1 MTRMARSPFRA
12 PTRLERA
19 IALRYLRGRKRSRFA
34 SLNTIIA
41 VGGVAIGVMALI
53 VVLGV
58 MNGLR
63 DDLRD
68 KILVANPHLRMLT
81 YGASLRMDNWRA
93 ALDTVRKHPD
103 VVAAAPEVLT
113 QALILNQA
121 EYPSAINLVGMQV
134 GTGAE
139 AVTTLPEAIE
149 NGDAT
154 FQVRTNPDSVDGAI
168 ILGYRLANRLSAYV
182 GDVVTIVPPT
192 SARVNR
198 ATGQRIP
205 EFRRFEV
212 TGIFNTGM
220 YQYDDGFGV
229 MELATAQRVAGLDN
243 AVTGIQIRLRDP
255 WRAPEVGAELE
266 RRLGYPYR
274 SFDWQIQNASLF
286 AALQLEKLAM
296 GLIICFIMVVAAF
309 NIVGTLTMVVAEK
322 TREIGILQA
331 MGLTRRAVSRIFLAQ
346 GAIIGAVGTAIGLVL
361 GLTAAFVIDR
371 SGVIR
376 IDPQVYFIDHLP
388 VHIEVPDVLAVLV
401 FSLGVAVAATLHPS
415 RAAARLTPVEA
426 IRHE

>member
-1 MTRMARSPFRA
+1 MARSAPRP

-19 IALRYLRGRKRSRFA
+19 IALRYLRGRKRSKFA

-68 KILVANPHLRMLT
+68 KILVANPHLRILT
-81 YGASLRMDNWRA
+81 YGSSLRMDSWRE
-93 ALDTVRKHPD
+93 ALDTIRGHPE

-121 EYPSAINLVGMQV
+121 DYPSAITVVGV
-134 GTGAE
+134 EHGSDAT
-139 AVTTLPEAIE
+139 VTALRDAIE
-149 NGDAT
+149 SGDSD
-154 FQVRTNPDSVDGAI
+154 FKVRSNPDSVSGAV
-168 ILGYRLANRLSAYV
+168 ILGYRLAGRLSAYV
-182 GDVVTIVPPT
+182 GDIVTIVPPT

-205 EFRRFEV
+205 QLLRFEV

-229 MELATAQRVAGLDN
+229 MELATAQRVAGLDS
-243 AVTGIQIRLRDP
+243 AVTGVQIRLRDP
-255 WRAPEVGAELE
+255 WRAPEVGKQLE
-266 RRLGYPYR
+266 ARLGYPYR
-274 SFDWQIQNASLF
+274 SFDWQSQNESLF

-309 NIVGTLTMVVAEK
+309 NIIGTLTMVVAEK

-331 MGLTRRAVSRIFLAQ
+331 MGLTRGAVSRIFLAQ
-346 GAIIGAVGTAIGLVL
+346 GAIIGGVGTAIGLVL
-361 GLTAAFVIDR
+361 GLAASVFVDT
-371 SGVIR
+371 SGLIK

-388 VHIEVPDVLAVLV
+388 VHIEIGDVIGVVA
-401 FSLGVAVAATLHPS
+401 FSLIVAVVATFHPS
-415 RAAARLTPVEA
+415 RTAARLTPVEA

>member
-1 MTRMARSPFRA
+1 MRRSTPRP

-19 IALRYLRGRKRSRFA
+19 IALRYLRGRKRSKFA

-68 KILVANPHLRMLT
+68 KILVANPHLRILT
-81 YGASLRMDNWRA
+81 YGPSLRMDSWRA
-93 ALDTVRKHPD
+93 ALDTIRSHPE
-103 VVAAAPEVLT
+103 VLAAAPEVMT

-121 EYPSAINLVGMQV
+121 EYPSAVTVVGV
-134 GTGAE
+134 EEAGTAT
-139 AVTTLPEAIE
+139 VTTLREAIE
-149 NGDAT
+149 SGDGD
-154 FQVRTNPDSVDGAI
+154 FKVRTNPDSVSGAI
-168 ILGYRLANRLSAYV
+168 ILGYRLASRLSAYV
-182 GDVVTIVPPT
+182 GDVVSIVPPT
-192 SARVNR
+192 SAKVNR

-205 EFRRFEV
+205 QFLRFEV

-229 MELATAQRVAGLDN
+229 MQLATAQRVAGLDS
-243 AVTGIQIRLRDP
+243 AVTGLQIRLRDA
-255 WRAPEVGAELE
+255 WRAPEVGKQLE
-266 RRLGYPYR
+266 ARLGYPYR
-274 SFDWQIQNASLF
+274 SFDWQSQNESLF

-309 NIVGTLTMVVAEK
+309 NIIGTLTMVVAEK

-331 MGLTRRAVSRIFLAQ
+331 MGLTRGGVSRIFIAQ
-346 GAIIGAVGTAIGLVL
+346 GAIIGAVGTLIGLVL
-361 GLTAAFVIDR
+361 GLAASVLIDR

-388 VHIEVPDVLAVLV
+388 VHIEVGDVIGVVA
-401 FSLGVAVAATLHPS
+401 FSLIVAIVATLHPS
-415 RAAARLTPVEA
+415 RTAARLTPVNA